1 MAYRYDISERDTRD
15 AAVEIAKNTNENTLL
30 NAFRKL
36 DDANTI
42 VENKS
47 NRDQQTYTNTSFS
60 AKIDYKLPFKN
71 KLNYFEAG
79 LKYDNF
85 QIDDENVFE
94 SYNATDNDFLID
106 PNLSNAFDYSEK
118 TFAAYT
124 SVNSQLKRFKYSFG
138 LRLEQVNRQSYSKT
152 LNQTFNKSTNNILP
166 VLVFKYMLGKK
177 EQNNISLSYRRGYE
191 LPPYFQLNPFETY
204 INSNTIKKGNPE
216 LDQNIFDL
224 FSLGL
229 TLKDKYFFTLSTNF
243 YSNLTEVT
251 ELLEGDITYIS
262 YRNLGKRRLTRF
274 SFESNFTPTK
284 WWRLHVNPI
293 FTYSYLNTSLI
304 SNEFFGYNLSINN
317 TFTLPEKFIISF
329 LNSFANGQSI
339 GYDKPNTT
347 IRVYSSVQLSKRM
360 LKNKLNFYIFYIRC
374 IWLKQQREQHLYFR
388 QYKN

>member
-1 MAYRYDISERDTRD
+1 M
-15 AAVEIAKNTNENTLL
+15 
-30 NAFRKL
+30 
-36 DDANTI
+36 
-42 VENKS
+42 
-47 NRDQQTYTNTSFS
+47 
-60 AKIDYKLPFKN
+60 
-71 KLNYFEAG
+71 
-79 LKYDNF
+79 
-85 QIDDENVFE
+85 
-94 SYNATDNDFLID
+94 
-106 PNLSNAFDYSEK
+106 
-118 TFAAYT
+118 
-124 SVNSQLKRFKYSFG
+124 
-138 LRLEQVNRQSYSKT
+138 
-152 LNQTFNKSTNNILP
+152 
-166 VLVFKYMLGKK
+166 
-177 EQNNISLSYRRGYE
+177 
-191 LPPYFQLNPFETY
+191 
-204 INSNTIKKGNPE
+204 
-216 LDQNIFDL
+216 DQNIFDL

-360 LKNKLNFYIFYIRC
+360 LKNKLNFTFSILDVFGSNNNESSTYILDNTRIKTRT
-374 IWLKQQREQHLYFR
+374 ITQQPNFNFSISYRFSSGSKINKKSKKSTGVDSSRL
-388 QYKN
+388 